1 MAALTPAQGAILEI
15 GSFKGK
21 STVMLATIAAHYDL
35 DSVVAIDPHKGM
47 GYVGTHV
54 PDQDPTFNDFLA
66 SLKSAGVEQNVEA
79 HRAFSRDVAAE
90 WTLPIRL
97 F

>member
-1 MAALTPAQGAILEI
+1 
-15 GSFKGK
+15 
-21 STVMLATIAAHYDL
+21 
-35 DSVVAIDPHKGM
+35 M